1 MRVVFASA
9 RSSPGVTT
17 AMLACASVWPGEVL
31 LVEAAEDGGSLAA
44 RFGLPLEPG
53 LMTLGAAA
61 RNDGQ
66 TPLASHT
73 QALPGTDGRI
83 TVLVGPP
90 ATEPAQALLKSV
102 AARIEPLLAEIDS
115 PVLIDAGRLSGAPLA
130 APLIAG
136 ADQLVLVARPRV
148 EELQALAHR
157 LPVLARFGPSPEVLL
172 VGDRPYGPEE
182 VATTLGCRVLGVL
195 AHDPAAA
202 DALAAVAPSRRL
214 GRSLLLRSATT
225 VVGDLNRA
233 ASSKVELEPAAEP
246 ESAVRSGRFTAVR
259 P

>member
-1 MRVVFASA
+1 VRVVFASA
-9 RSSPGVTT
+9 RSAPGVTT

-61 RNDGQ
+61 RNSGQ
-66 TPLASHT
+66 ASLASHT
-73 QALPGTDGRI
+73 QVLPGTDGRI
-83 TVLVGPP
+83 SVLVGPP
-90 ATEPAQALLKSV
+90 ATEPAQALLKAA
-102 AARIEPLLAEIDS
+102 AARIAPLLAEIDA
-115 PVLIDAGRLSGAPLA
+115 PVLIDAGRLSAAPLA

-136 ADQLVLVARPRV
+136 ADRLLLVARPRV

-157 LPVLARFGPSPEVLL
+157 LPVLARFGPTPELLL
-172 VGDRPYGPEE
+172 VGDTPYGPEE

-214 GRSLLLRSATT
+214 ARSLLLRSATT
-225 VVGDLNRA
+225 VVGNLAQTAVANVGPEPTVPSEPGVRA
-233 ASSKVELEPAAEP
+233 
-246 ESAVRSGRFTAVR
+246 RRFTAVR

>member
-9 RSSPGVTT
+9 RSAPGVTT
-17 AMLACASVWPGEVL
+17 AMLACASVLPGEVL

-66 TPLASHT
+66 TSLASHT
-73 QALPGTDGRI
+73 QVLPGTEGRI
-83 TVLVGPP
+83 SVLVGPP
-90 ATEPAQALLKSV
+90 ATEPAQALLRSA
-102 AARIEPLLAEIDS
+102 AARIAPLLAAADT

-136 ADQLVLVARPRV
+136 ADRVVFVARPRV

-157 LPVLARFGPSPEVLL
+157 LPVLARFGPTPELLL
-172 VGDRPYGPEE
+172 VGDTPYGPEE

-195 AHDPAAA
+195 AHDLAAA
-202 DALAAVAPSRRL
+202 DALAAVAPSRGL
-214 GRSLLLRSATT
+214 SRSLLLRSATT
-225 VVGDLNRA
+225 VVGNLTQPA
-233 ASSKVELEPAAEP
+233 VAELGSEPTVPSEP
-246 ESAVRSGRFTAVR
+246 PVPSRRVTAVR